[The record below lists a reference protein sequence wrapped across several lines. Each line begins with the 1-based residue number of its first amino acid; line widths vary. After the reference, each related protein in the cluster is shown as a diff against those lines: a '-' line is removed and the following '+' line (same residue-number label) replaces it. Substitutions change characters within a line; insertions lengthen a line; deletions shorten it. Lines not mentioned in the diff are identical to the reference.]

1 MFREMRRFK
10 QALSFEECEEILK
23 NGSSGVL
30 ALSGDMGYPYA
41 LPISY
46 LYEGGKI
53 YFHCAKTGHKID
65 SVKRNSKVSF
75 CVIAK
80 DEIVPEKY
88 TTKYKSIIAF
98 GKIKIMDN
106 SEEILR
112 AIKNLGRKYAPNNT
126 EEQLNNEISKDISG
140 LCMLEMTIDHI
151 SGKQGRELMK
161 H

>member
-65 SVKRNSKVSF
+65 AVKRDSKASF
-75 CVIAK
+75 CVIAR
-80 DEIVPEKY
+80 DEVVPEKY

-98 GKIKIMDN
+98 GEIKIMDKPD
-106 SEEILR
+106 EIMT
-112 AIKNLGRKYAPNNT
+112 AIKNFGRKYAPNNS
-126 EEQLNNEISKDISG
+126 EEQLNNEISRDISG
-140 LCMLEMTIDHI
+140 LCMLEMTIDHL
-151 SGKQGRELMK
+151 SGKQGRELMQ